1 MLPLGHASG
10 ISHMGRFGT
19 ALQGQ
24 DEVVFP
30 SPQGPGRT
38 LAVCWVLNTA
48 GNSYLWV
55 CDEKIVS
62 WKPPREHRYLLGL
75 NAN

>member
-10 ISHMGRFGT
+10 ILHAGRFGT
-19 ALQGQ
+19 APQGQ
-24 DEVVFP
+24 GEVVFP
-30 SPQGPGRT
+30 SPRGPVRT
-38 LAVCWVLNTA
+38 YAVCYVLNTA

-62 WKPPREHRYLLGL
+62 WKPPREQSFLLGL